1 MLYKQYK
8 LYNKEC
14 YHINVGETFEINLN
28 ENGSTGFINCWLN
41 QNEIDIVEEINSE
54 YVSDNNDE
62 LIPGA
67 GGVLTIK
74 FKGIKKGCDTIMF
87 SNCPVL
93 RERKKCEAYTTKNTV
108 VDDMFIINVVD

>member
-1 MLYKQYK
+1 MMRKKAILVLLILSFVIFFFKLPNGTFRMLHKQYK

-41 QNEIDIVEEINSE
+41 QNAIDIVEEINSE
-54 YVSDNNDE
+54 YVSDNNDK

-74 FKGIKKGCDTIMF
+74 FKGIKR
-87 SNCPVL
+87 VL
-93 RERKKCEAYTTKNTV
+93 
-108 VDDMFIINVVD
+108 IQ